1 MTQLPL
7 EVYRIDMKYIRNLHN
22 IDDRVFS
29 VSPQTGKDER
39 PFLGIIIICNK
50 RKYCVPLSKPKKKHE
65 KMRDK
70 IDFKKIIHNGC
81 LIGVFKF

>member
-7 EVYRIDMKYIRNLHN
+7 NVYRIDMKYIRNLHN

-39 PFLGIIIICNK
+39 PFLGIIIICNEQNTVYPCQSLRKSMK
-50 RKYCVPLSKPKKKHE
+50 R
-65 KMRDK
+65 
-70 IDFKKIIHNGC
+70 
-81 LIGVFKF
+81 